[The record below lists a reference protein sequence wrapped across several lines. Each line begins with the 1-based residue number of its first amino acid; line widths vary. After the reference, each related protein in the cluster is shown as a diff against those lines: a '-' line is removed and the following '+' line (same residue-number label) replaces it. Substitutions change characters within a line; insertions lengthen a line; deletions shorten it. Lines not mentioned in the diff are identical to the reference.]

1 MDQQLQTL
9 IDLQALDTKIA
20 ALEAELARLPGQIE
34 TIRAAVAA
42 ARTSVE
48 TLKGELDT
56 SKKDIRAKEK
66 DLEVSAVKRQKSE
79 ARLYEVKTNKEYS
92 AVLAEIEEIKQEKAK
107 IEEEILALMET
118 QERLVVEVR
127 DAEAALKGREAQ
139 GQKEEAVI
147 RQRLAAVEA
156 ELAGL
161 RGERGSLSREL
172 PKDLLADYE
181 KFLRH
186 RGGLAVA
193 QVLQVEGAGICA
205 GCRMTLTPQRLHE
218 VKQQS
223 ALQTCESC
231 GRFLYWLPDPHP

>member
-1 MDQQLQTL
+1 MDQQLQVL

-20 ALEAELARLPGQIE
+20 GLEGELARLPGQIE
-34 TIRAAVAA
+34 AIGAAVAA

-48 TLKGELDT
+48 TLKGKLDT
-56 SKKDIRAKEK
+56 TKKDIRAKEK

-92 AVLAEIEEIKQEKAK
+92 AVLVEIEEIKQEKAR
-107 IEEEILALMET
+107 IEEEILSLMET

-127 DAEAALKGREAQ
+127 DAEVTLKAREAQ
-139 GQKEEAVI
+139 GQRDEAQI
-147 RQRLAAVEA
+147 RARLASVEA
-156 ELAGL
+156 ELQGL

-172 PKDLLADYE
+172 PKELLADYE

-193 QVLQVEGAGICA
+193 QVLQVEGASICA
-205 GCRMTLTPQRLHE
+205 GCRMTLTPQRLQE

-223 ALQTCESC
+223 ALLTCESC
-231 GRFLYWLPDPHP
+231 GRFLYWLPA